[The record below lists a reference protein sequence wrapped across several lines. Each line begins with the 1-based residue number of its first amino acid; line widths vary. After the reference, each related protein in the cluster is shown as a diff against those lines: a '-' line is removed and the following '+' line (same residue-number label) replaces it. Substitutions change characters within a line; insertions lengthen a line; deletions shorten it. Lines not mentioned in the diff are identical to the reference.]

1 MLAHAIFFYFF
12 SVIAVFS
19 AIMVIASK
27 NTVHSV
33 FFLILDFISISCLF
47 IMIGAEFLGM
57 IMLIVY
63 VGAVAV
69 LFLFVVMMLNVA
81 QQKDEWFKGKIFT
94 SHIPF
99 GSLISI
105 IIFLELII
113 VIGGWK
119 YKPDLIETSS
129 IQIDNNFTNTHAL
142 GNVIYTEYI
151 HLFQLSGLILLVAM
165 IGAIVLTYR
174 KRDGVKRQSY
184 FRQVS
189 REKAE
194 GVTLVDVES
203 NKGVNLNE
211 QYCFGP
217 LSNTCSNNFYDW
229 CNWNI
234 SKHKECNYNFNVN

>member
-12 SVIAVFS
+12 SIIAVFS

-119 YKPDLIETSS
+119 YKPNLIETSS
-129 IQIDNNFTNTHAL
+129 IQIDKNFTNTHAL
-142 GNVIYTEYI
+142 GNIIYTDYI
-151 HLFQLSGLILLVAM
+151 HLFQLAGLILLVAM

-174 KRDGVKRQSY
+174 KREGVKRQSY
-184 FRQVS
+184 FKQVS
-189 REKAE
+189 REKKDS
-194 GVTLVDVES
+194 VTLVDAKI
-203 NKGVNLNE
+203 NKGITL
-211 QYCFGP
+211 
-217 LSNTCSNNFYDW
+217 DD
-229 CNWNI
+229 
-234 SKHKECNYNFNVN
+234 